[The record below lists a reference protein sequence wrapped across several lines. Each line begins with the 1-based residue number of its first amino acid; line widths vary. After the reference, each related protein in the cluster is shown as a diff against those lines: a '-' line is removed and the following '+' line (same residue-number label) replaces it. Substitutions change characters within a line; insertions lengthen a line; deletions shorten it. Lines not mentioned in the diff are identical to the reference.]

1 MAKTISFLDNR
12 YDLFIKAEAK
22 AKMEMYCDLSD
33 GEIGW
38 LAFVE
43 KVGNSGYLITDCVL
57 LKQEVNGTTT
67 EIDPSALIE
76 FWNETPVEEQCKIK
90 CWGHSHVNMGVTPSG
105 QDDSQMEYFKD
116 GNPWFIRLITN
127 KKREYHIDI
136 FDYEHGVKVHMD
148 QSDLQVY
155 NPKLNEMRA
164 QIEAEIKD
172 KVSKKIYTAP
182 VKTSTPVS
190 QPSKTVYSNS
200 NRGKGRKNATRPMLD
215 DIEVKYV
222 SDFDTILNDPNYW
235 QDILG
240 VA

>member
-67 EIDPSALIE
+67 EIDPGALIE
-76 FWNETPVEEQCKIK
+76 FWDQTPVEEQSKIK
-90 CWGHSHVNMGVTPSG
+90 CWGHSHVNMSPSPSG

-148 QSDLQVY
+148 QADLQVY
-155 NPKLNEMRA
+155 NPRMNEMRA
-164 QIEAEIKD
+164 QIEAEIKE
-172 KVSKKIYTAP
+172 KVSKKTYSPPAKSSVPTTP
-182 VKTSTPVS
+182 STPR
-190 QPSKTVYSNS
+190 TVYSN
-200 NRGKGRKNATRPMLD
+200 RGKNRKNDIKPMLE

-222 SDFDTILNDPNYW
+222 RDFDEVLNDPNYW